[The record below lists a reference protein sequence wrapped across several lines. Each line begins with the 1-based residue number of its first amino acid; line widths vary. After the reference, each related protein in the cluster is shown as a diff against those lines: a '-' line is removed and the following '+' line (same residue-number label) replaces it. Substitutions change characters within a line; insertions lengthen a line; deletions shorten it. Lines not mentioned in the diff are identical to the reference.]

1 MSVVLPVYN
10 GEAYLDEALESV
22 LDQTFTDWEVIA
34 IDDGSRDASRSIL
47 ERFAAA
53 DSRVRILANET
64 NEGISAAL
72 NRGWREARG
81 VYIARLDADDVA
93 LPERFARQVAF
104 LDAHPSVAA
113 VGSAAIFIDGGGRR
127 LSIARVPTSNR
138 AIKAT
143 LPRHNCFNHPSMTL
157 RRAALEAVGG
167 YRFDHVEDYDLWLRL
182 SERLDLANLSEPLI
196 LYRLHPDQVSLR
208 VLEDQ
213 VRRAIAVRAAARIRQ
228 SSGVDPLDG
237 VDDLMPEVVAQL
249 CPDGPEIGAALEPEL
264 LTWATILV
272 ELGRG
277 EQAEELV
284 EQASR
289 TLGPRAQ
296 AAFASAREL
305 RLAERSWTSGRPS
318 ASFGHVLRAFRHDP
332 VFASSRLHAWLSDR
346 VGGLLSG

>member
-1 MSVVLPVYN
+1 MPSAAPRASVVLPVYY

-22 LDQTFTDWEVIA
+22 LDQTFTDWRVIA
-34 IDDGSRDASRSIL
+34 IDDGERVASRSSL
-47 ERFAAA
+47 
-53 DSRVRILANET
+53 
-64 NEGISAAL
+64 
-72 NRGWREARG
+72 
-81 VYIARLDADDVA
+81 
-93 LPERFARQVAF
+93 
-104 LDAHPSVAA
+104 
-113 VGSAAIFIDGGGRR
+113 
-127 LSIARVPTSNR
+127 
-138 AIKAT
+138 
-143 LPRHNCFNHPSMTL
+143 
-157 RRAALEAVGG
+157 
-167 YRFDHVEDYDLWLRL
+167 
-182 SERLDLANLSEPLI
+182 ERLDLANLSEPLI

-305 RLAERSWTSGRPS
+305 RLAERSWT
-318 ASFGHVLRAFRHDP
+318 
-332 VFASSRLHAWLSDR
+332 
-346 VGGLLSG
+346 